1 MQFTSVIQTTIMAT
15 NQIFSL
21 EDSLKVIKV
30 GKSRDEYRRSWK
42 EFVKFFCVLG
52 DSVYNEPGHN
62 EPGHYEPGHYEPGHY
77 EPGHNEPRHNKRGKN
92 GRTLQFQLLSD
103 Q

>member
-1 MQFTSVIQTTIMAT
+1 MAT

-52 DSVYNEPGHN
+52 DSVYNEPGHY
-62 EPGHYEPGHYEPGHY
+62 EPGQYEPGHYEPGHY
-77 EPGHNEPRHNKRGKN
+77 KRGKR
-92 GRTLQFQLLSD
+92 GRTLRLQLLSFSD
-103 Q
+103 WVKKVSFSRKGDINLKN